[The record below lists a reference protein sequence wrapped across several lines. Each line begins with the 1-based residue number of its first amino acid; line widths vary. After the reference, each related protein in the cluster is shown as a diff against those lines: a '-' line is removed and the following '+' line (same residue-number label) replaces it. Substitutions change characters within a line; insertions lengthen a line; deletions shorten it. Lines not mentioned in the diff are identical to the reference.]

1 MTLIQ
6 TLQIAAP
13 PQRVWDLLVEEGG
26 ALRLLPGL
34 TLGAD
39 GRGTLR
45 VGLAGHSVTY
55 RGYARQH
62 VEEPNHRVTWTLSG
76 REVRGTGRGH
86 AEIRARVR
94 DLDGGGTDLRLTVL
108 TEGKGRLTEAT
119 ESDREQA
126 VASLI
131 ARFGRALKGELPGPE
146 VPEPG
151 SEPVAERQ
159 LRGPGGEAGPELE
172 IVPPSPSHGRAA
184 ARSAVLAA
192 AGLLA
197 GAVAVLVWRARSSR
211 H

>member
-6 TLQIAAP
+6 TLQLEAP
-13 PQRVWDLLVEEGG
+13 PQQVWDLLVADGG
-26 ALRLLPGL
+26 ATRLLPGL
-34 TLGAD
+34 TVGPD

-94 DLDGGGTDLRLTVL
+94 ALDGGGTDLRLTVL
-108 TEGKGRLTEAT
+108 TEGKGRLAEVTEA
-119 ESDREQA
+119 DREQA
-126 VASLI
+126 VAALI
-131 ARFGRALKGELPGPE
+131 ARFGRNLRSQLPEAAEPAGPW
-146 VPEPG
+146 PEP
-151 SEPVAERQ
+151 SLA
-159 LRGPGGEAGPELE
+159 PELE
-172 IVPPSPSHGRAA
+172 IVPPSPPSRGPAARAA
-184 ARSAVLAA
+184 ALAT

-197 GAVAVLVWRARSSR
+197 GALAALVWRARR
-211 H
+211 RR